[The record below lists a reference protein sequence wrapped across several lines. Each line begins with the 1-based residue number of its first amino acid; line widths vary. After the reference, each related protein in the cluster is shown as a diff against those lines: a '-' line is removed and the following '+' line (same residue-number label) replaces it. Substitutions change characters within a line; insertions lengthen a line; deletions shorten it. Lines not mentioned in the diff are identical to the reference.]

1 MKIIEPKLSENAME
15 VVKKRYLKT
24 DMKGN
29 PVETAGQMMWRVA
42 KFVAKA
48 DMNYN
53 GLDIEKTAEEFYK
66 TMTSL
71 DFLPG
76 GRILFEA
83 GNDAFNQL
91 SHCFVLGIEDSISS
105 IFKTLGEA
113 AVIQKNDGG
122 TGFNFSRIR
131 PHGDKVKSVPNAAS
145 GPVDFIEVFDAALGR
160 ILQGGKRHGG
170 NMAVLNCDHPDI
182 LDFIKMKSSDGVVRN
197 FNISVGVWDKFMEAV
212 ENDKKWQLISP
223 RTNEVIK
230 ELRAKELFKEIL
242 ENAWKTGDPGMVF
255 LDKMEGDNPTPSLGK
270 LDATNPCGE
279 QPLLPYESC
288 NLGSIVLSNF
298 VESRNSPS
306 TPLGVTSAEVN
317 WERLEKT
324 VKIAVHFLDN
334 IIDVNSY
341 VLPEIE
347 NLVKNGNRKI
357 GLGVMGFAEML
368 YKLGISYASSEAVEL
383 MEKVMA
389 FIQKNAMEESV
400 ILAKQRGTFPNFD
413 ISVDIATQKRF
424 ENKKRRNATMITI
437 APTGTISM
445 VANTSSGIEPVF
457 SLSFIRQ
464 AFYEETRN
472 KNGGGSRL
480 VFVDPVFEDEA
491 RRMKFYSE
499 KLMERVAEEGSIQ
512 NIKEIPESV
521 KKIFVTTHDIDP
533 QWHVKVQ
540 AACQKYCDNSV
551 SKTIN
556 FRNDATVSD
565 VERAYMTAWKLGC
578 KGITIYRDGSKNTQ
592 VLSNRKNGEQVPNVI
607 MTHPVDL
614 KEACPECGGKML
626 FKEGCATCSVCS
638 YSYCK
643 S

>member
-1 MKIIEPKLSENAME
+1 MKIVEPKLSENALE

-24 DMKGN
+24 DMKGV
-29 PVETAGQMMWRVA
+29 PVETPGEMMWRVA
-42 KFVAKA
+42 RFVAKA

-53 GLDIEKTAEEFYK
+53 GLDVEHTADEFYK
-66 TMTSL
+66 MMTSL

-76 GRILFEA
+76 GRVLFEA

-91 SHCFVLGIEDSISS
+91 SHCFVLGIEDSITS

-131 PHGDKVKSVPNAAS
+131 PHGDKVKSVPGAAS

-182 LDFIKMKSSDGVVRN
+182 LDFIKMKSNDGLVRN
-197 FNISVGVWDKFMEAV
+197 FNISVGVSDKFMNAV
-212 ENDKKWQLISP
+212 ENNKNWQLISP
-223 RTNEVIK
+223 RTNEITR
-230 ELRAKELFKEIL
+230 ELRARDLFNEIL

-255 LDKMEGDNPTPSLGK
+255 LDRMEGDNPTPSLGK

-288 NLGSIVLSNF
+288 NLGSVVLSNF
-298 VESRNSPS
+298 VLDKRTGRQDNNEQSNKRID
-306 TPLGVTSAEVN
+306 
-317 WERLEKT
+317 WERLGKT
-324 VKIAVHFLDN
+324 VRIAIHFLDN

-347 NLVKNGNRKI
+347 NLVKMGNRKI

-368 YKLGISYASSEAVEL
+368 FKLNVSYASKEAVDL
-383 MEKVMA
+383 MEKIMA
-389 FIQKNAMEESV
+389 FIQKNAMEESTE
-400 ILAKQRGTFPNFD
+400 LASKRGAFPNFD
-413 ISVDIATQKRF
+413 ISVDVSTQKRF
-424 ENKKRRNATMITI
+424 DGKKRRNATMITI

-457 SLSFIRQ
+457 SLSYVRQ
-464 AFYEETRN
+464 AFYEDTRN
-472 KNGGGSRL
+472 KNGGSTKM
-480 VFVDPVFEDEA
+480 VFVDPEFSEVA
-491 RRMKFYSE
+491 RKMKFYSE
-499 KLMERVAEEGSIQ
+499 KLMEKIAEEGSIQ
-512 NIKEIPESV
+512 NIKEIPEEV
-521 KKIFVTTHDIDP
+521 KKVFVTTHDIDP

-540 AACQKYCDNSV
+540 AACQKYADNSV

-556 FRNDATVSD
+556 FRSDATVSD
-565 VERAYMTAWKLGC
+565 VEKAYMMAWKLGC

-592 VLSNRKNGEQVPNVI
+592 VLTNKI
-607 MTHPVDL
+607 MTHAVDL
-614 KEACPECGGKML
+614 KEVCPECGGKML

-643 S
+643 N

>member
-1 MKIIEPKLSENAME
+1 MKIVEPKLSKNATE

-24 DMKGN
+24 DMKGV
-29 PVETAGQMMWRVA
+29 PVETPGEMMWRVA

-48 DMNYN
+48 DMNYD
-53 GLDIEKTAEEFYK
+53 GLDIEKTAEEFYSV
-66 TMTSL
+66 MTSL

-76 GRILFEA
+76 GRVLFEA

-170 NMAVLNCDHPDI
+170 NMAVLNAGHPDI

-197 FNISVGVWDKFMEAV
+197 FNISVGVTDDFMKAV
-212 ENDKKWQLISP
+212 ENDKKWQLTSP
-223 RTNEVIK
+223 RTGEVIC
-230 ELRAKELFKEIL
+230 ELRAKELFTEIIN
-242 ENAWKTGDPGMVF
+242 NAWKTGDPGMVF
-255 LDKMEGDNPTPSLGK
+255 LDRMEGDNPTPSLGK

-288 NLGSIVLSNF
+288 NLGSVVLSNYVSDGKIDF
-298 VESRNSPS
+298 D
-306 TPLGVTSAEVN
+306 
-317 WERLEKT
+317 RLEKT
-324 VKIAVHFLDN
+324 VKIAIHFLDN

-368 YKLGISYASSEAVEL
+368 FKLGISYASKEAVDL
-383 MEKVMA
+383 MEKVMG

-400 ILAKQRGTFPNFD
+400 RLAKERGTFPNYD
-413 ISVDIATQKRF
+413 ISVDIETQKRF

-457 SLSFIRQ
+457 SLSYVRE

-472 KNGGGSRL
+472 KNGGGKKM
-480 VFVDPVFEDEA
+480 VFVDPVFEA
-491 RRMKFYSE
+491 VAHKMKFYTE
-499 KLMERVAEEGSIQ
+499 ELMEKVAELGSIQ
-512 NIKEIPESV
+512 SIKEIPDSV
-521 KKIFVTTHDIDP
+521 KKVFVTTHDIDP
-533 QWHVKVQ
+533 EWHVKVQ

-556 FRNDATVSD
+556 FRNDATVND
-565 VERAYMTAWKLGC
+565 VEKAYMVAWKLGC
-578 KGITIYRDGSKNTQ
+578 KGITIYRDGSKNSQ
-592 VLSNRKNGEQVPNVI
+592 VLTSKI
-607 MTHPVDL
+607 MTQAVDL
-614 KEACPECGGKML
+614 KEVCPECGGKML

>member
-1 MKIIEPKLSENAME
+1 MKIVEPKLSSNALE

-29 PVETAGQMMWRVA
+29 PVETPGEMMWRVA

-53 GLDIEKTAEEFYK
+53 GLDVEHTAEEFYEM
-66 TMTSL
+66 MTGL

-76 GRILFEA
+76 GRVLFEA

-91 SHCFVLGIEDSISS
+91 SHCFVLGIEDSITS

-170 NMAVLNCDHPDI
+170 NMAVLNVDHPDI
-182 LDFIKMKSSDGVVRN
+182 LDFIKMKSDDGVVRN

-212 ENDKKWQLISP
+212 VNDKKWQLISP
-223 RTNEVIK
+223 RTNEVLM
-230 ELRAKELFKEIL
+230 ELRAKELFRQIIES
-242 ENAWKTGDPGMVF
+242 AHKTGDPGMVF
-255 LDKMEGDNPTPSLGK
+255 LDRMEGDNPTPTLGK

-298 VESRNSPS
+298 VNDGKIDYQK
-306 TPLGVTSAEVN
+306 LK
-317 WERLEKT
+317 KT
-324 VKIAVHFLDN
+324 VKTAIHFLDN

-347 NLVKNGNRKI
+347 NLVKMGNRKI

-368 YKLGISYASSEAVEL
+368 FKLKVSYASSEAVKI
-383 MEKVMA
+383 MDSVMS
-389 FIQKNAMEESV
+389 FIQDNAMEES
-400 ILAKQRGTFPNFD
+400 IELAKKRGTFPNFD
-413 ISVDIATQKRF
+413 ISVPINTQKRF
-424 ENKKRRNATMITI
+424 EKNKRRNATMITI

-457 SLSFIRQ
+457 SLCFVRQ
-464 AFYEETRN
+464 AFYEDTRN
-472 KNGGGSRL
+472 KNGGGKKMI
-480 VFVDPVFEDEA
+480 FVDPVFEEA
-491 RRMKFYSE
+491 ARKMKFYSTE
-499 KLMERVAEEGSIQ
+499 LMEKIANEGSIQ
-512 NIKEIPESV
+512 NMKEIPEEV
-521 KKIFVTTHDIDP
+521 RKVFVTTHDIAP
-533 QWHVKVQ
+533 EWHVKVQ
-540 AACQKYCDNSV
+540 AACQKYADNSV

-556 FRNDATVSD
+556 FRKEATAED
-565 VERAYMTAWKLGC
+565 VENAYMLAWKLGC

-592 VLSNRKNGEQVPNVI
+592 VLSTKTNGEKVPNVI

-614 KEACPECGGKML
+614 KEVCPDCGGKML

-643 S
+643 N